1 MFISFKHNKDF
12 GGLVEKISIARR
24 RREFCLV
31 SPRPCIVP
39 EEPKSEPR
47 VVRPYIPNAVN
58 DRTDVSLLNDLD
70 KTAREGKNFSFELS
84 ADPQN
89 PTRFTG
95 RLIPME
101 EKTTP
106 PFLTVKE
113 AARRLKVSS
122 ATLYRGLSNG
132 KIRGIKGVRIGRQWR
147 IALEPNENPDLLNK
161 KNTTE

>member
-1 MFISFKHNKDF
+1 MFISFKHSKHF

-31 SPRPCIVP
+31 PPRPCIVP
-39 EEPKSEPR
+39 EEPKNEPR
-47 VVRPYIPNAVN
+47 VVKAYIPKAVT
-58 DRTDVSLLNDLD
+58 DRADVSLLNDLG
-70 KTAREGKNFSFELS
+70 KTARDPKSFSFELS
-84 ADPQN
+84 ADPKD

-95 RLIPME
+95 HLIPIE

-113 AARRLKVSS
+113 AARRLKVSN
-122 ATLYRGLSNG
+122 AALYRGLSNG

-147 IALEPNENPDLLNK
+147 ITIEPNENPDLLNK
-161 KNTTE
+161 KNNTE

>member
-1 MFISFKHNKDF
+1 M
-12 GGLVEKISIARR
+12 EKISIARR

-47 VVRPYIPNAVN
+47 VMMPYIPKAVS
-58 DRTDVSLLNDLD
+58 DQTDVSLLNDLA
-70 KTAREGKNFSFELS
+70 KTARNGKSFFFELS
-84 ADPQN
+84 ADHQN

-95 RLIPME
+95 RLVPME

-122 ATLYRGLSNG
+122 AALYRGLANG

-147 IALEPNENPDLLNK
+147 IAIEPNENPGLLNK

>member
-1 MFISFKHNKDF
+1 MFISFKHSKHF

-47 VVRPYIPNAVN
+47 VVRPYIPKAVS
-58 DRTDVSLLNDLD
+58 DRIDVSLLNDLANMTRD
-70 KTAREGKNFSFELS
+70 GKNFIFELS

-89 PTRFTG
+89 PTRFSG
-95 RLIPME
+95 RLLPME

-113 AARRLKVSS
+113 AARRLKISS
-122 ATLYRGLSNG
+122 GALYRGLSNG
-132 KIRGIKGVRIGRQWR
+132 KIRGINGVRIGRQWR
-147 IALEPNENPDLLNK
+147 LAIEPNESPNLLNK